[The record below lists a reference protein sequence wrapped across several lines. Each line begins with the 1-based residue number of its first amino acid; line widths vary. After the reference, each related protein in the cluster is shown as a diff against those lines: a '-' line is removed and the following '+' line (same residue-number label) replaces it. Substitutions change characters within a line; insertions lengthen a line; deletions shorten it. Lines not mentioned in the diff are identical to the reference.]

1 MEKVGN
7 FCLVDGKVTVIEYS
21 DLPDDQA
28 NRRNADGSLT
38 FELGSIAIHVISV
51 KFVEKLNRGGFGLP
65 IHRAFKK
72 IPHIDEK
79 GSPVIPTERN
89 GVKLETFV
97 FDALPLAEKSI
108 ILQTIR
114 SEEFAPT
121 KNATGDDSPE
131 VTRRMMVARDADWLE
146 AAGVQVPRK
155 PDGSVDCALEIA
167 PSFAIYKEDV
177 AAKVDQIAPI
187 EPGDWLYLE

>member
-1 MEKVGN
+1 M
-7 FCLVDGKVTVIEYS
+7 
-21 DLPDDQA
+21 
-28 NRRNADGSLT
+28 
-38 FELGSIAIHVISV
+38 
-51 KFVEKLNRGGFGLP
+51 
-65 IHRAFKK
+65 
-72 IPHIDEK
+72 
-79 GSPVIPTERN
+79 
-89 GVKLETFV
+89 
-97 FDALPLAEKSI
+97 FDALPLAEESI

-167 PSFAIYKEDV
+167 PSFALYKEDV

-187 EPGDWLYLE
+187 EPGDWLYLQ